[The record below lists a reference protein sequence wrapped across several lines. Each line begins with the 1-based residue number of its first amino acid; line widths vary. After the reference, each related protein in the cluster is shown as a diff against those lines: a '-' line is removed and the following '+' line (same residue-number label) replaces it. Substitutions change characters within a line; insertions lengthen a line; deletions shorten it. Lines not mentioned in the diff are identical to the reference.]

1 MLSVI
6 TLTRWKLILFSAST
20 FRFCLFFS
28 LAPSHV
34 WAVPLNFL
42 FLLHL
47 CSQTMAHLCRMSFIQ
62 TSNQEARTSVPKHPT
77 GMDKHCQLNPFDPRA
92 RWSLQQPVLSLNC
105 SHWNSGSKFQTN
117 SCLLQNDMIVFLHFL
132 KFIFNWKIIALQCCT
147 GFFCTITW
155 ISHKYTYVPSLLN
168 FPLTPTT
175 FLNWSVVA
183 LQCHISSCCTTNW
196 NNYIYTHMYP
206 LPLERPASPNPP
218 VYATTENLVE
228 LPVLYRQFP
237 LSTLHMVVCIR
248 QCYWTSLVSS
258 G

>member
-1 MLSVI
+1 M
-6 TLTRWKLILFSAST
+6 
-20 FRFCLFFS
+20 
-28 LAPSHV
+28 
-34 WAVPLNFL
+34 WAVPLNLL

-62 TSNQEARTSVPKHPT
+62 TSNQEARTSVLKHPT
-77 GMDKHCQLNPFDPRA
+77 GMDKHCQSNPFDPRA
-92 RWSLQQPVLSLNC
+92 SWSLQQPVLALNC
-105 SHWNSGSKFQTN
+105 PHWNSGSKFQTN
-117 SCLLQNDMIVFLHFL
+117 SCLLQNDMIVFLPFL

-147 GFFCTITW
+147 GFCCTITW

-168 FPLTPTT
+168 FPLTPII

-183 LQCHISSCCTTNW
+183 LQCHISFCYTTKW
-196 NNYIYTHMYP
+196 NNYLYTHTYIP
-206 LPLERPASPNPP
+206 SLFSLPPSPNPP
-218 VYATTENLVE
+218 VYSTTENQVE

-237 LSTLHMVVCIR
+237 LSILHMVVCIC